1 MLTPRRIRDVPRN
14 FDAFVEEVGKGLGA
28 LYGPAAEQEY
38 RATARARVAKILGY
52 PSVVA
57 YGAFEDEDAAG
68 MVMGVLRPDAA
79 HITFLHVLSG
89 HTGAGVEEEL
99 IEADVLEFRRLG
111 VPGMVSECVPHC
123 PLNEETVYRRL
134 GFTKSDRAIMGRFLE
149 NVPEAVDG
157 DPVSR
162 IVSPGEER
170 NVAGTI
176 VAAYRN
182 HPDRA
187 LHPEVRNVDGA
198 QRFVESIRA
207 GNFGRFEP
215 EYARALDGKCGLA
228 GIVLGCETVANVGFV
243 LMVSV
248 VPNMQGQGR
257 GAILMRDLMREFQ
270 GFGLER
276 VALGVTL
283 DNPAVRLYERL
294 GFLVLKTVRAY
305 AWWPEHAA

>member
-1 MLTPRRIRDVPRN
+1 MLTLRRIREVPPN
-14 FDAFVEEVGKGLGA
+14 FDAFVEEVGTGLGA

-57 YGAFEDEDAAG
+57 YGAFEDGDAAG
-68 MVMGVLRPDAA
+68 MAMGVRRPDAA
-79 HITFLHVLSG
+79 HITFLHVLHG

-99 IEADVLEFRRLG
+99 IEAIVHEFRRLG
-111 VPGMVSECVPHC
+111 VPGVVSEFVPHC
-123 PLNEETVYRRL
+123 LLNEEAVYRRL

-149 NVPEAVDG
+149 DTSEAVEG

-170 NVAGTI
+170 DVAGTI
-176 VAAYRN
+176 VEAYRN

-187 LHPEVRNVDGA
+187 LHPEVRDVDSA
-198 QRFVESIRA
+198 LRFVESIQA

-215 EYARALDGKCGLA
+215 DYARALDGKGDLA
-228 GIVLGCETVANVGFV
+228 GIILGCETTANVGFV

-248 VPNMQGQGR
+248 APEFQGQGQ
-257 GAILMRDLMREFQ
+257 GEMLMRNLLREFQ

-294 GFLVLKTVRAY
+294 GFSVLKTIRAY
-305 AWWPEHAA
+305 AWWPEYAA